1 VAARAP
7 ERSDPVTE
15 RPHRLLDP
23 EPLHAFEAPTARA
36 ATPEAAPS
44 PEPEASAAKPE
55 APPAPEA
62 HVDST
67 TWHPDAARRL
77 AVVSAP
83 GGAPVT
89 LREGDAIGELVVL
102 RIEPATVVFLHK
114 GREVS
119 RRVGE

>member
-1 VAARAP
+1 M
-7 ERSDPVTE
+7 
-15 RPHRLLDP
+15 
-23 EPLHAFEAPTARA
+23 ARA
-36 ATPEAAPS
+36 ATLVAAPA
-44 PEPEASAAKPE
+44 PLPAALIAKPTAE
-55 APPAPEA
+55 PKAPPAPEA

-67 TWHPDAARRL
+67 TWHPDSTRRL

-102 RIEPATVVFLHK
+102 RIEPAAVVFLYK

-119 RRVGE
+119 RRVGD